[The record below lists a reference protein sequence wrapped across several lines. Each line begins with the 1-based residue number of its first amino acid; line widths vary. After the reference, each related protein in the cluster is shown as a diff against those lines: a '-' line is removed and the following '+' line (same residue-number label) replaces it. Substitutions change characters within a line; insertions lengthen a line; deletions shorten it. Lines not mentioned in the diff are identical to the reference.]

1 MELTR
6 VVSMNILPIERILLM
21 KVIQEQVVAA
31 VVAMTLPVEA
41 PLAVESTVP
50 ADLTRKQQKQL
61 PCTIMII

>member
-1 MELTR
+1 MK
-6 VVSMNILPIERILLM
+6 RILLI
-21 KVIQEQVVAA
+21 KVIQVQLVAA

-61 PCTIMII
+61 PCTIIII